1 MNRFLMVLRRAIPV
15 LGLAIVLAGTAS
27 KTLLAD
33 NCEDIGS
40 LGDRWH
46 RIAEYIDKHSDD
58 GKLRKAEVAK
68 VQSTAHELFPSTK
81 ALAKVLVENFSSKNK
96 DEARAKS
103 LGKQLQANIDELSAL
118 GDGDDWDDVGEIVGK
133 IGDVLNKVSDL
144 CSDGK

>member
-1 MNRFLMVLRRAIPV
+1 MNSLVSFLRRAVPV
-15 LGLAIVLAGTAS
+15 LGVAVLLTGGSA
-27 KTLLAD
+27 KVLRAD
-33 NCEDIGS
+33 TCDDIGG

-46 RIAEYIDKHSDD
+46 RVADFIDKHSDD
-58 GKLRKAEVAK
+58 GKLRKADIAK
-68 VQSTAHELFPSTK
+68 VQSTARELFPPTK
-81 ALAKVLVENFSSKNK
+81 GLAKVLVTEFSSKNK

-118 GDGDDWDDVGEIVGK
+118 GDGDDWDDVGEIITK